1 MQLIHKDLK
10 KGIAKIKIE
19 NKDDIWYLSTLVEEG
34 DIVRS
39 RTERKIKIGGGG
51 EDRKANVKIIH
62 VTLSIKLEKIEFHK
76 YTGDLR
82 ISGKIIEGLED
93 VPAGSYHTFNIEEG
107 TILTLEKPAWLGY
120 HVKRLK
126 EAMEDKPSNIL
137 ICVFDREEAMFAL
150 MKKYGYD
157 VLAEI
162 KGDVQKKAVDEKVKA
177 NFYSE
182 IIKLLESFDAKYKF
196 TKIILASPSF
206 WKEELSKELTN
217 ESLKRKILF
226 ATSNSVSKSA
236 INEVLKRPE
245 VSTAIKQDRVIR
257 EIGLVEEVLGEIKK
271 NGLVAYGIK
280 ETKEA
285 SEMGA
290 IKVLLISDGVILK
303 KREDGTIGEVERIMR
318 EADSTQAD
326 VYIVSSEHDGGKTLD
341 GLGGIAA
348 LLRYRT
354 K

>member
-137 ICVFDREEAMFAL
+137 ICVFDRE
-150 MKKYGYD
+150 
-157 VLAEI
+157 

>member
-1 MQLIHKDLK
+1 MQRIHKDLK

-150 MKKYGYD
+150 MKKYGY
-157 VLAEI
+157 EI
-162 KGDVQKKAVDEKVKA
+162 TVE
-177 NFYSE
+177 
-182 IIKLLESFDAKYKF
+182 
-196 TKIILASPSF
+196 
-206 WKEELSKELTN
+206 
-217 ESLKRKILF
+217 
-226 ATSNSVSKSA
+226 AT
-236 INEVLKRPE
+236 
-245 VSTAIKQDRVIR
+245 T
-257 EIGLVEEVLGEIKK
+257 
-271 NGLVAYGIK
+271 
-280 ETKEA
+280 EA
-285 SEMGA
+285 
-290 IKVLLISDGVILK
+290 
-303 KREDGTIGEVERIMR
+303 
-318 EADSTQAD
+318 EADSKMKALTTIAKKLNTKELVKLAD
-326 VYIVSSEHDGGKTLD
+326 TVQNDPIKTALAKKA
-341 GLGGIAA
+341 LGV
-348 LLRYRT
+348 
-354 K
+354 